1 MLQLQERLGTEAVGL
16 EGVEQL
22 NSRDVDPAPAQQKA
36 DADADD
42 HVLDND
48 VALVMPNSLNM
59 GAEVIGDQE
68 QHSGNVRHDPNEL

>member
-22 NSRDVDPAPAQQKA
+22 NSRDVDPAPARQKA
-36 DADADD
+36 DADE
-42 HVLDND
+42 HLLDND
-48 VALVMPNSLNM
+48 VALDMPNSLNM

-68 QHSGNVRHDPNEL
+68 QHSVNVRHDPTEL